1 MGASDEEQPS
11 KGFKVQDRRRFS
23 AEGELKPE
31 FASAEE
37 PPVSPRPQGAAAAST
52 DSGAARQA
60 AQSPEDGGAAA
71 RHAEAQSPEDGGA
84 AARHAEAQA
93 AHAAHAAEARVAGG
107 SGGHGAALAEINFS
121 AFLMSLSTEA
131 LVHLGE
137 MPDPASGEQQRDLAM
152 AQQLID
158 ILGMLRDKTRG
169 NLDHDEQA
177 LLDAILFDLRMKYV
191 EIARR
196 AG

>member
-1 MGASDEEQPS
+1 MPAEDESS
-11 KGFKVQDRRRFS
+11 KGFKIQDRRRFS

-31 FASAEE
+31 FSGAEEPAVANPAAAKPDAPRPGGHLPHSAGAHASAE
-37 PPVSPRPQGAAAAST
+37 PQQQEAAASGPQQAAAAE
-52 DSGAARQA
+52 GY
-60 AQSPEDGGAAA
+60 AAA
-71 RHAEAQSPEDGGA
+71 RSAASTEPHLSEAGTEMGAEAG
-84 AARHAEAQA
+84 
-93 AHAAHAAEARVAGG
+93 
-107 SGGHGAALAEINFS
+107 EISFG

-137 MPDPASGEQQRDLAM
+137 MADPSSGQEQRDLAM

-169 NLDHDEQA
+169 NLEHDEQA

-196 AG
+196 NG

>member
-1 MGASDEEQPS
+1 MASEDENS

-31 FASAEE
+31 FSGTDEPAAAPPPGAQASAHESRHE
-37 PPVSPRPQGAAAAST
+37 SSEASGLDSGPQAAASQPQQAAAAR
-52 DSGAARQA
+52 GY
-60 AQSPEDGGAAA
+60 AAA
-71 RHAEAQSPEDGGA
+71 RSA
-84 AARHAEAQA
+84 
-93 AHAAHAAEARVAGG
+93 AGG
-107 SGGHGAALAEINFS
+107 PAANMLEPGDETAAISFG

-137 MPDPASGEQQRDLAM
+137 MADPASGHQQRDLAM

-169 NLDHDEQA
+169 NLEHDEQA

-196 AG
+196 SG

>member
-1 MGASDEEQPS
+1 MGSSDEEQAS
-11 KGFKVQDRRRFS
+11 RGFKVQDRRRFS

-31 FASAEE
+31 FSGEQQPTPPPETEAQRASGASADREAGAK
-37 PPVSPRPQGAAAAST
+37 PPGAGPS
-52 DSGAARQA
+52 D
-60 AQSPEDGGAAA
+60 EGGA
-71 RHAEAQSPEDGGA
+71 S
-84 AARHAEAQA
+84 A
-93 AHAAHAAEARVAGG
+93 AHAAMAGASAGAQAREMPPT
-107 SGGHGAALAEINFS
+107 EINFS

-137 MPDPASGEQQRDLAM
+137 MADPANGEQRRDLPM

-169 NLDHDEQA
+169 NLDNDERA

-196 AG
+196 TG

>member
-1 MGASDEEQPS
+1 MASEDDSS
-11 KGFKVQDRRRFS
+11 KGFKIQDRRRFS
-23 AEGELKPE
+23 AEGELTPE
-31 FASAEE
+31 FSGTDE
-37 PPVSPRPQGAAAAST
+37 PTPAKPDATGSDAPRTGGSPHKAGTRAAAPSQLQTEAS
-52 DSGAARQA
+52 DPQQEAAA
-60 AQSPEDGGAAA
+60 KGYAAA
-71 RHAEAQSPEDGGA
+71 RSAAGSEAHPSQAGAEMGDISFG
-84 AARHAEAQA
+84 
-93 AHAAHAAEARVAGG
+93 
-107 SGGHGAALAEINFS
+107 

-137 MPDPASGEQQRDLAM
+137 MADPSSGQAQRDLAM

-158 ILGMLRDKTRG
+158 ILGMLREKTRG

-196 AG
+196 NG

>member
-1 MGASDEEQPS
+1 MVSEEESS
-11 KGFKVQDRRRFS
+11 KGFKIQDRRRFS

-31 FASAEE
+31 FSGADEPAAAPRADAPPSGASLHSAGAHASAQ
-37 PPVSPRPQGAAAAST
+37 PQGRTAASQPQ
-52 DSGAARQA
+52 QA
-60 AQSPEDGGAAA
+60 DATRGYAAA
-71 RHAEAQSPEDGGA
+71 RSAGGEAQPSGTGA
-84 AARHAEAQA
+84 QM
-93 AHAAHAAEARVAGG
+93 G
-107 SGGHGAALAEINFS
+107 EISFG

-137 MPDPASGEQQRDLAM
+137 MSDPSGGQPQRDLAM

-158 ILGMLRDKTRG
+158 ILGMLREKTRG
-169 NLDHDEQA
+169 NLDHNEQA

-196 AG
+196 NG

>member
-1 MGASDEEQPS
+1 MPSEDESS
-11 KGFKVQDRRRFS
+11 KGFKIQDRRRFS

-31 FASAEE
+31 FSGAEA
-37 PPVSPRPQGAAAAST
+37 PVAAKPAAAAPDAPPPGGRPPHGAGAHTSAEPHQHQEAAA
-52 DSGAARQA
+52 SGPQQA
-60 AQSPEDGGAAA
+60 AAAKGYAAA
-71 RHAEAQSPEDGGA
+71 RSAAGLEPHPSEAGAEAG
-84 AARHAEAQA
+84 
-93 AHAAHAAEARVAGG
+93 
-107 SGGHGAALAEINFS
+107 EINFG
-121 AFLMSLSTEA
+121 AFIMSLSTEA

-137 MPDPASGEQQRDLAM
+137 MADPSGGQEQRDLAM

-169 NLDHDEQA
+169 NLEHDEQA

-196 AG
+196 NG

>member
-1 MGASDEEQPS
+1 MASEEEDSS

-31 FASAEE
+31 YSGAEE
-37 PPVSPRPQGAAAAST
+37 KARPPEKPAESRPQGTGSRGSSDHQQAAVASGSEQAAAAE
-52 DSGAARQA
+52 GY
-60 AQSPEDGGAAA
+60 AAA
-71 RHAEAQSPEDGGA
+71 RSSAGA
-84 AARHAEAQA
+84 SHP
-93 AHAAHAAEARVAGG
+93 AGAG
-107 SGGHGAALAEINFS
+107 EINFG
-121 AFLMSLSTEA
+121 AFLISLSTEV

-137 MPDPASGEQQRDLAM
+137 VADPSSGQPRRDLAM

-158 ILGMLRDKTRG
+158 ILGMLQAKTRG

-196 AG
+196 NG

>member
-1 MGASDEEQPS
+1 MASEDENS
-11 KGFKVQDRRRFS
+11 KGFKIQDRRRFS
-23 AEGELKPE
+23 AEGDLKPE
-31 FASAEE
+31 FSGTDEPAATKPEAPLPGGAPPSASAQAFAQAQAATAEQQAAATQ
-37 PPVSPRPQGAAAAST
+37 PQQAAAAK
-52 DSGAARQA
+52 GY
-60 AQSPEDGGAAA
+60 AAA
-71 RHAEAQSPEDGGA
+71 RSAAAGSRPSETGAEAGA
-84 AARHAEAQA
+84 EM
-93 AHAAHAAEARVAGG
+93 G
-107 SGGHGAALAEINFS
+107 EISFA

-137 MPDPASGEQQRDLAM
+137 VADPSSGQQQRDLAM

-169 NLDHDEQA
+169 NLDHDEHS

-196 AG
+196 NG

>member
-1 MGASDEEQPS
+1 MASEEESS
-11 KGFKVQDRRRFS
+11 KGFKIQDRRRFS

-31 FASAEE
+31 FSGADEPSAKPDAPQVSAAPGARANLASQPQQAEQAA
-37 PPVSPRPQGAAAAST
+37 STPQQAAAAQ
-52 DSGAARQA
+52 GY
-60 AQSPEDGGAAA
+60 AAA
-71 RHAEAQSPEDGGA
+71 RSAGAEGHPSA
-84 AARHAEAQA
+84 A
-93 AHAAHAAEARVAGG
+93 G
-107 SGGHGAALAEINFS
+107 EITFGT
-121 AFLMSLSTEA
+121 FLMSLSTEA

-137 MPDPASGEQQRDLAM
+137 MPDPAGGQPQPDLAM
-152 AQQLID
+152 AQQLVD

-196 AG
+196 NG

>member
-1 MGASDEEQPS
+1 MSSSDEEQAS
-11 KGFKVQDRRRFS
+11 RGFKVKDRRRFS

-31 FASAEE
+31 FSSAEE
-37 PPVSPRPQGAAAAST
+37 QSATTAPNEDAGPTAGAASA
-52 DSGAARQA
+52 D
-60 AQSPEDGGAAA
+60 PGGAANP
-71 RHAEAQSPEDGGA
+71 SGGA
-84 AARHAEAQA
+84 SAA
-93 AHAAHAAEARVAGG
+93 AHPAGAGIAAGAGAHEA
-107 SGGHGAALAEINFS
+107 LPTEINFS

-131 LVHLGE
+131 LVYLGE
-137 MPDPASGEQQRDLAM
+137 MPDPANGEQRRDLPM

-169 NLDHDEQA
+169 NLDQDERK

-196 AG
+196 TG

>member
-1 MGASDEEQPS
+1 MPSEDESS
-11 KGFKVQDRRRFS
+11 KGFKIQDRRRFS

-31 FASAEE
+31 FSGAEE
-37 PPVSPRPQGAAAAST
+37 PAAAKPAAAKPDAPRPGSPAPKRRRTRARPSGTKQQEAAASEPQQAAAAE
-52 DSGAARQA
+52 GY
-60 AQSPEDGGAAA
+60 AAA
-71 RHAEAQSPEDGGA
+71 RSA
-84 AARHAEAQA
+84 AGLEGPSVRSWARR
-93 AHAAHAAEARVAGG
+93 RV
-107 SGGHGAALAEINFS
+107 EINFG

-137 MPDPASGEQQRDLAM
+137 MADPSSGQEQRDLAM

-196 AG
+196 NG

>member
-1 MGASDEEQPS
+1 MASSEDESS
-11 KGFKVQDRRRFS
+11 KGFKIQDRRRFS
-23 AEGELKPE
+23 AEGELKSE
-31 FASAEE
+31 FSGADEQAAAKPAAASPAASAQNAGAHA
-37 PPVSPRPQGAAAAST
+37 SAQPQQAAAAR
-52 DSGAARQA
+52 GY
-60 AQSPEDGGAAA
+60 AAA
-71 RHAEAQSPEDGGA
+71 RSAADDEAHPS
-84 AARHAEAQA
+84 
-93 AHAAHAAEARVAGG
+93 VAG
-107 SGGHGAALAEINFS
+107 AELGEISFG

-137 MPDPASGEQQRDLAM
+137 MTDPSGGQAQRDLAM

-158 ILGMLRDKTRG
+158 ILGMLREKTRG

-196 AG
+196 NG

>member
-1 MGASDEEQPS
+1 MSASDEEQPS

-31 FASAEE
+31 FSSAEE
-37 PPVSPRPQGAAAAST
+37 PSSAPSQDASASAETGAARGTAQPPG
-52 DSGAARQA
+52 GAGESARQA
-60 AQSPEDGGAAA
+60 A
-71 RHAEAQSPEDGGA
+71 
-84 AARHAEAQA
+84 AQA
-93 AHAAHAAEARVAGG
+93 PHAAEAHPAQER
-107 SGGHGAALAEINFS
+107 AALGAQEEPAAEINFA

-137 MPDPASGEQQRDLAM
+137 MPDPASGAQRRDLAM

-169 NLDHDEQA
+169 NLDRDEQA

-196 AG
+196 VG

>member
-1 MGASDEEQPS
+1 MASEDDSS
-11 KGFKVQDRRRFS
+11 KGFKIQDRRRFS

-31 FASAEE
+31 F
-37 PPVSPRPQGAAAAST
+37 
-52 DSGAARQA
+52 SGADEPAPAKPDTPRSEAPRAGGPSHSAGAEA
-60 AQSPEDGGAAA
+60 AIPSHHQTEASHPQQEAAA
-71 RHAEAQSPEDGGA
+71 RGYA
-84 AARHAEAQA
+84 AARAAAGSEAYPSQAGAET
-93 AHAAHAAEARVAGG
+93 GDISFG
-107 SGGHGAALAEINFS
+107 

-137 MPDPASGEQQRDLAM
+137 MADPASGQAQRDLAM

-158 ILGMLRDKTRG
+158 ILGMLREKTRG

-196 AG
+196 NG

>member
-1 MGASDEEQPS
+1 MASEEESS
-11 KGFKVQDRRRFS
+11 KGFKIQDRRRFS

-31 FASAEE
+31 FSGAEE
-37 PPVSPRPQGAAAAST
+37 PAAKPDTPQASAAPGVRAHPASQPEQAASTPQQAAAAQ
-52 DSGAARQA
+52 GY
-60 AQSPEDGGAAA
+60 AAA
-71 RHAEAQSPEDGGA
+71 RSA
-84 AARHAEAQA
+84 ATSEGHPSA
-93 AHAAHAAEARVAGG
+93 AG
-107 SGGHGAALAEINFS
+107 EITFGT
-121 AFLMSLSTEA
+121 FLMSLSTEA

-137 MPDPASGEQQRDLAM
+137 MPDPAGGQPQPDLAM
-152 AQQLID
+152 AQQLVD

-196 AG
+196 NG

>member
-1 MGASDEEQPS
+1 MASEDENS
-11 KGFKVQDRRRFS
+11 KGFKIQDRRRFS

-31 FASAEE
+31 FSGADEPAAAKPEAPRPGGPPHGAGAHASAQQQPAPAEQQAAA
-37 PPVSPRPQGAAAAST
+37 SQPQHAAAAH
-52 DSGAARQA
+52 GY
-60 AQSPEDGGAAA
+60 AAA
-71 RHAEAQSPEDGGA
+71 RSA
-84 AARHAEAQA
+84 AAGSEAHPSEVGAEM
-93 AHAAHAAEARVAGG
+93 G
-107 SGGHGAALAEINFS
+107 EISFG

-137 MPDPASGEQQRDLAM
+137 MADPSSGQAQRDLAM

-158 ILGMLRDKTRG
+158 ILGMLREKTRG

-196 AG
+196 NG

>member
-1 MGASDEEQPS
+1 MASEDESS
-11 KGFKVQDRRRFS
+11 KGYKIQDRRRFS

-31 FASAEE
+31 FSGADEPATAKPAAASPAAPAQSAGAHASAQQ
-37 PPVSPRPQGAAAAST
+37 PQQQAAASQPQHAAAAR
-52 DSGAARQA
+52 GY
-60 AQSPEDGGAAA
+60 AAA
-71 RHAEAQSPEDGGA
+71 RSAAGDEAHPSEAGAELG
-84 AARHAEAQA
+84 
-93 AHAAHAAEARVAGG
+93 
-107 SGGHGAALAEINFS
+107 EISFG

-137 MPDPASGEQQRDLAM
+137 MTDPSSGQAQRDLAM

-158 ILGMLRDKTRG
+158 ILGMLREKTRG

-196 AG
+196 NG

>member
-1 MGASDEEQPS
+1 MASEEEGS
-11 KGFKVQDRRRFS
+11 KSFKIQDRRRFS

-31 FASAEE
+31 FSGAEE
-37 PPVSPRPQGAAAAST
+37 PSAKPETPKTGAPQGAGASASAQSQPTEVRPQPAASQPQQAAA
-52 DSGAARQA
+52 
-60 AQSPEDGGAAA
+60 AQGYAAA
-71 RHAEAQSPEDGGA
+71 RAGA
-84 AARHAEAQA
+84 GSESHSTPAAT
-93 AHAAHAAEARVAGG
+93 
-107 SGGHGAALAEINFS
+107 EITFGT
-121 AFLMSLSTEA
+121 FLMSLSTEA

-137 MPDPASGEQQRDLAM
+137 MADPASGQPQRDLAM

-169 NLDHDEQA
+169 NLDQDEQA

-196 AG
+196 IG

>member
-1 MGASDEEQPS
+1 MASEDEGS
-11 KGFKVQDRRRFS
+11 KGFKIQDRRRFS

-31 FASAEE
+31 FSGAEE
-37 PPVSPRPQGAAAAST
+37 PAAAAKPEAPRAGGGAPRGAGAEQQTAASRPEQAAAAKGYAAARSAAAGSEAYPSE
-52 DSGAARQA
+52 SGAAT
-60 AQSPEDGGAAA
+60 G
-71 RHAEAQSPEDGGA
+71 
-84 AARHAEAQA
+84 
-93 AHAAHAAEARVAGG
+93 
-107 SGGHGAALAEINFS
+107 EISFG

-137 MPDPASGEQQRDLAM
+137 MADPSSGEPRRDLAM

-158 ILGMLRDKTRG
+158 ILGMLREKTRG

-196 AG
+196 NG

>member
-1 MGASDEEQPS
+1 MASEDENS
-11 KGFKVQDRRRFS
+11 KGFKIQDRRRFS
-23 AEGELKPE
+23 AEGDLKPE
-31 FASAEE
+31 FSGADE
-37 PPVSPRPQGAAAAST
+37 PAAAKPEAPRPGGPPPSAGADAFAQQQASPTGQQAGASQPQQAAAAK
-52 DSGAARQA
+52 GY
-60 AQSPEDGGAAA
+60 AAA
-71 RHAEAQSPEDGGA
+71 RSA
-84 AARHAEAQA
+84 AAGSHPSEA
-93 AHAAHAAEARVAGG
+93 
-107 SGGHGAALAEINFS
+107 GAQMGEINFG

-137 MPDPASGEQQRDLAM
+137 VADPSSGQEQRDLAM

-158 ILGMLRDKTRG
+158 ILGMLREKTRG

-196 AG
+196 NG

>member
-1 MGASDEEQPS
+1 MASEDENS
-11 KGFKVQDRRRFS
+11 KGFKIQDRRRFS

-31 FASAEE
+31 FSGADE
-37 PPVSPRPQGAAAAST
+37 PATVKPDAPRPDASRSAAPPQSATAHASDQHGAQAQSHPHQAAATHPQQAAAAE
-52 DSGAARQA
+52 GY
-60 AQSPEDGGAAA
+60 AAA
-71 RHAEAQSPEDGGA
+71 RSAAAGFEVHPSDAGA
-84 AARHAEAQA
+84 AT
-93 AHAAHAAEARVAGG
+93 G
-107 SGGHGAALAEINFS
+107 EISFG

-137 MPDPASGEQQRDLAM
+137 MADPSSGQAQRDLAM

-158 ILGMLRDKTRG
+158 ILGMLREKTRG
-169 NLDHDEQA
+169 NLDHDEQS

-196 AG
+196 NG

>member
-1 MGASDEEQPS
+1 MASEEENS
-11 KGFKVQDRRRFS
+11 KGFKIQDRRRFS

-31 FASAEE
+31 FSGADE
-37 PPVSPRPQGAAAAST
+37 PAAAKPEAPRPGGPPPSAGEHAFAQQHAAPAQQQAGASEPQQAAAAK
-52 DSGAARQA
+52 GY
-60 AQSPEDGGAAA
+60 AAA
-71 RHAEAQSPEDGGA
+71 RSA
-84 AARHAEAQA
+84 AAGSHPSEA
-93 AHAAHAAEARVAGG
+93 
-107 SGGHGAALAEINFS
+107 GAQMGEISFG

-137 MPDPASGEQQRDLAM
+137 VADPSSGQQQRDLAM

-158 ILGMLRDKTRG
+158 ILGMLREKTRG

-196 AG
+196 NG

>member
-1 MGASDEEQPS
+1 MASEDDSS
-11 KGFKVQDRRRFS
+11 KGFKIQDRRRFS

-31 FASAEE
+31 FSGADE
-37 PPVSPRPQGAAAAST
+37 AAAAKPEAPRP
-52 DSGAARQA
+52 DAPRSGGAPENASGHAPAQPQQQA
-60 AQSPEDGGAAA
+60 AEASQPQQAAAA
-71 RHAEAQSPEDGGA
+71 RGYA
-84 AARHAEAQA
+84 AARSAAGSETHPSGAGAEM
-93 AHAAHAAEARVAGG
+93 G
-107 SGGHGAALAEINFS
+107 EINFG

-131 LVHLGE
+131 LVYLGE
-137 MPDPASGEQQRDLAM
+137 MTDPSSGQQQRDLAM

-196 AG
+196 NG

>member
-1 MGASDEEQPS
+1 MASEEEERSS

-31 FASAEE
+31 FSGGEE
-37 PPVSPRPQGAAAAST
+37 PAASPRSAAETAPSTSAQRQAAASEPQQAAAAA
-52 DSGAARQA
+52 GY
-60 AQSPEDGGAAA
+60 AAA
-71 RHAEAQSPEDGGA
+71 RAD
-84 AARHAEAQA
+84 
-93 AHAAHAAEARVAGG
+93 AG
-107 SGGHGAALAEINFS
+107 SHGAPEHDREAGEINFA

-137 MPDPASGEQQRDLAM
+137 MADPAGGQAHRDLPM

-169 NLDHDEQA
+169 NLDQDEQS

-191 EIARR
+191 ELARR
-196 AG
+196 GG

>member
-1 MGASDEEQPS
+1 MASEEEERSS

-31 FASAEE
+31 FSGTEE
-37 PPVSPRPQGAAAAST
+37 PPASPRPPGGPAVSPDAQSQEAAAPGPQHAAAAE
-52 DSGAARQA
+52 GY
-60 AQSPEDGGAAA
+60 AAA
-71 RHAEAQSPEDGGA
+71 RSTPGTLGA
-84 AARHAEAQA
+84 PSEERG
-93 AHAAHAAEARVAGG
+93 AG
-107 SGGHGAALAEINFS
+107 EINFA

-137 MPDPASGEQQRDLAM
+137 MADPSSGQAHRDLPM

-158 ILGMLRDKTRG
+158 ILGMLREKTRG
-169 NLDHDEQA
+169 NLDHNEQS

-196 AG
+196 SG

>member
-1 MGASDEEQPS
+1 MVSEEESS
-11 KGFKVQDRRRFS
+11 KGFKIQDRRRFS

-31 FASAEE
+31 FSGADEPAAAPGSDTPPSGASLRSAG
-37 PPVSPRPQGAAAAST
+37 VHASVQPQGQTAASQPQ
-52 DSGAARQA
+52 QA
-60 AQSPEDGGAAA
+60 DATRGYAAA
-71 RHAEAQSPEDGGA
+71 RSAGGDEAQPSGTGA
-84 AARHAEAQA
+84 QM
-93 AHAAHAAEARVAGG
+93 G
-107 SGGHGAALAEINFS
+107 EISFG

-137 MPDPASGEQQRDLAM
+137 MSDPSGGQPQCDLAM

-158 ILGMLRDKTRG
+158 ILGMLREKTRG

-196 AG
+196 NG

>member
-1 MGASDEEQPS
+1 MASEDDSS
-11 KGFKVQDRRRFS
+11 KGFKIQDRRRFS

-31 FASAEE
+31 FSGADEPTAAKPDAALHSDAPHTGGPPHSAGA
-37 PPVSPRPQGAAAAST
+37 QGAAPSQHQTEASHPQQEAAAK
-52 DSGAARQA
+52 GY
-60 AQSPEDGGAAA
+60 AAA
-71 RHAEAQSPEDGGA
+71 RSAAGSAAYPPQAGAETG
-84 AARHAEAQA
+84 
-93 AHAAHAAEARVAGG
+93 
-107 SGGHGAALAEINFS
+107 EISFG

-137 MPDPASGEQQRDLAM
+137 MADPSSGQAQRDLAM

-158 ILGMLRDKTRG
+158 ILGMLREKTRG

-196 AG
+196 NG

>member
-1 MGASDEEQPS
+1 MGSSDEEQAS
-11 KGFKVQDRRRFS
+11 RGFKVQDRRRFS

-31 FASAEE
+31 FSGNQEPSATPPPGPEAERTSRDASAY
-37 PPVSPRPQGAAAAST
+37 QDAAAKLS
-52 DSGAARQA
+52 D
-60 AQSPEDGGAAA
+60 DGGASAA
-71 RHAEAQSPEDGGA
+71 DTAGAEIA
-84 AARHAEAQA
+84 ADVA
-93 AHAAHAAEARVAGG
+93 AHEVPPT
-107 SGGHGAALAEINFS
+107 EINFS

-137 MPDPASGEQQRDLAM
+137 MPDPANGEQRRDLPM

-169 NLDHDEQA
+169 NLDDDERA
-177 LLDAILFDLRMKYV
+177 LIDAILFDLRMKYV

-196 AG
+196 TG

>member
-1 MGASDEEQPS
+1 MAGPDEGQPS
-11 KGFKVQDRRRFS
+11 KGFKVEDRRRFS
-23 AEGELKPE
+23 AEGEPKPE
-31 FASAEE
+31 PGGAEE
-37 PPVSPRPQGAAAAST
+37 RPATPPPGAAHGGRAAESP
-52 DSGAARQA
+52 QA
-60 AQSPEDGGAAA
+60 AQGDGGSAARIAAQAQSAGAQSAAA
-71 RHAEAQSPEDGGA
+71 P
-84 AARHAEAQA
+84 
-93 AHAAHAAEARVAGG
+93 
-107 SGGHGAALAEINFS
+107 EINFS

-137 MPDPASGEQQRDLAM
+137 MPDPASGQQRHDLTM

>member
-1 MGASDEEQPS
+1 MASEEEERSS

-31 FASAEE
+31 FSGTEE
-37 PPVSPRPQGAAAAST
+37 PPASPRPAGGPAASPRPPSGRAVSPDAHQHAAAPGPQHAAAAE
-52 DSGAARQA
+52 GY
-60 AQSPEDGGAAA
+60 AAA
-71 RHAEAQSPEDGGA
+71 RSTPGTLGTPSEERGA
-84 AARHAEAQA
+84 
-93 AHAAHAAEARVAGG
+93 G
-107 SGGHGAALAEINFS
+107 EINFA

-137 MPDPASGEQQRDLAM
+137 MADPASGQAHRDLPM

-169 NLDHDEQA
+169 NLDHNEQS

-196 AG
+196 SG

>member
-1 MGASDEEQPS
+1 MPSEDENS
-11 KGFKVQDRRRFS
+11 KGFKIQDRRRFS

-31 FASAEE
+31 FSGAEE
-37 PPVSPRPQGAAAAST
+37 PAAAKPEPPPPPGARPSQGAGAHAAAQPPHQEHGAAASQPQ
-52 DSGAARQA
+52 QA
-60 AQSPEDGGAAA
+60 AAGEGYAAA
-71 RHAEAQSPEDGGA
+71 RSTAGAEAHPSEMGA
-84 AARHAEAQA
+84 ETGAEA
-93 AHAAHAAEARVAGG
+93 
-107 SGGHGAALAEINFS
+107 AEISFS

-137 MPDPASGEQQRDLAM
+137 VADPSSGQEQRDLAM

-169 NLDHDEQA
+169 NLEHDERA

-196 AG
+196 TG